1 MSDLKMLLFLLFCVD
16 DNHPTRKQLG
26 IQWKYA
32 VDQNPSELAIKH
44 LKTQEMIS
52 QKFQNPFTG

>member
-44 LKTQEMIS
+44 LKTQEMILEFLAY
-52 QKFQNPFTG
+52 QFTG